1 MAKRKNPIGFNPG
14 KPKRQRQLKT
24 SLTTLDRMPRVIH
37 ARFDATQTHEG
48 NAGYWANADNLS
60 PDLAA
65 SPFVRRTLR
74 SRARYEVCE
83 NNPYLKGIATTI
95 CNDFAGRD
103 VRLRITDERFPLW
116 LKQEIEK
123 QWIEWGRAI
132 KRRQKLFQMR
142 SDIIL
147 SGEPMSIAVYNDRIN
162 HPVKLDW
169 KVIEP
174 DCCTTPGW
182 WGYSPTEISDV
193 DGIRF
198 DSIGNPVAYYILD
211 NHPGGSMLPMV
222 SKAGGRWI
230 DEKFVTHWFRKD
242 RGWSRG
248 IPEITPSLPLCAVL
262 RRFVMAIT
270 KHAEAIASM
279 AVVFE
284 TEAPPYVEKYY
295 RSHDIDDSDVETE
308 IKENNDFNQ
317 IPMESG
323 KAYALPWGTKMQN
336 FDRVP
341 MGQQAEAFVGTVL
354 REICRPLLIP
364 YNYAVGTSKDSNMA
378 SAVVDRDM
386 YQSGHRAWRRS
397 CEEDVLEKWFSLWYE
412 WGCATPGYFSRR
424 SLAPSRRNIPAHE
437 FVWDK
442 VATEHPDPEKRA
454 NAIITLAQNKLITI
468 KDAVETLGDMN
479 IDYEDFVEELEREK
493 QTVESLGI
501 APSPALKNKQ
511 DGDTLLEDSDRPIKN
526 RVIHEKPDYTGKQKQ
541 DRNVYD

>member
-1 MAKRKNPIGFNPG
+1 MMAKRKNPIGFNPG
-14 KPKRQRQLKT
+14 RRKADKRPKS
-24 SLTTLDRMPRVIH
+24 SLTTLDRMPRTIV
-37 ARFDATQTHEG
+37 ARFDSAQTHEG
-48 NAGYWANADNLS
+48 NAGYWANTDNLS

-65 SPFVRRTLR
+65 SPYVRRVLR

-95 CNDFAGRD
+95 CNDFAGSD
-103 VRLRITDERFPLW
+103 VRLRITDPKYPVW
-116 LKQEIEK
+116 LKQEIENR
-123 QWIEWGRAI
+123 WMEWGKAI
-132 KRRQKLFQMR
+132 KRRQKLYQMR

-147 SGEPMSIAVYNDRIN
+147 SGEPMSVAVLNTRVN
-162 HPVKLDW
+162 HPVQLDW
-169 KVIEP
+169 RVIEP

-193 DGIRF
+193 DGIRM
-198 DSIGNPVAYYILD
+198 DEIGNPVEYYILD

-230 DEKFVTHWFRKD
+230 DERFVTHWFRKD

-295 RSHDIDDSDVETE
+295 RTHEIDDSDVETE

-317 IPMESG
+317 IPLDSG
-323 KAYALPWGTKMQN
+323 KVYALPWGTKMVN

-364 YNYAVGTSKDSNMA
+364 YNYAVGSSKDSNMA

-386 YQSGHRAWRRS
+386 YQSGHKAWRRS
-397 CEEDVLEKWFSLWYE
+397 CEEDVLEKWFALWYE
-412 WGCATPGYFSRR
+412 FGCSTPGYFSKR
-424 SLAPSRRNIPAHE
+424 SLAPSRRTLPAHE

-454 NAIITLAQNKLITI
+454 NAIIQLAQNKLVTI
-468 KDAVETLGDMN
+468 KDAVETLSDVN
-479 IDYEDFVEELEREK
+479 IDYEDFIAELEREK
-493 QTVESLGI
+493 AAVEELGI
-501 APSPALKNKQ
+501 APSSNAKEKN
-511 DGDTLLEDSDRPIKN
+511 DDTMLEDSDRPKKN
-526 RVIHEKPDYTGKQKQ
+526 KTIHENPEYSGRMKEGGS
-541 DRNVYD
+541 R